1 MLIVVAATG
10 FVGNNSEPF
19 SQGLSEF
26 ICFSGHWLE
35 LKLSLGRAEAKL
47 SFSKAAAGSRRASKS
62 RQVRAGLAFERAVSC
77 FLMPRSYR
85 FQHRSLDSN
94 TWRRLEGKLE
104 TREYLAQPS
113 AVADDDSKRI
123 LVVDDDMSLTRLI
136 SEALRT
142 RFQCEVDATPNPEYA
157 FELAL
162 KKRYRVFV
170 FDFSMPMIDGA
181 MLFALIGKVY
191 NHVNPPVVVPPLI
204 LISGRGD
211 EARAQDL
218 MKEIGVRGFLPK
230 PFAMNRLMEKIREVA
245 PEFAP
250 ASAE

>member
-1 MLIVVAATG
+1 M
-10 FVGNNSEPF
+10 
-19 SQGLSEF
+19 
-26 ICFSGHWLE
+26 
-35 LKLSLGRAEAKL
+35 AE
-47 SFSKAAAGSRRASKS
+47 G
-62 RQVRAGLAFERAVSC
+62 
-77 FLMPRSYR
+77 
-85 FQHRSLDSN
+85 
-94 TWRRLEGKLE
+94 
-104 TREYLAQPS
+104 
-113 AVADDDSKRI
+113 DSKRI
-123 LVVDDDMSLTRLI
+123 LVVDDDMSLARLI

-191 NHVNPPVVVPPLI
+191 NHVNPPLVVPPLI

-211 EARAQDL
+211 EARAQEL

-245 PEFAP
+245 PEL
-250 ASAE
+250 

>member
-1 MLIVVAATG
+1 MNSHSLVPGVALLQIST
-10 FVGNNSEPF
+10 
-19 SQGLSEF
+19 
-26 ICFSGHWLE
+26 
-35 LKLSLGRAEAKL
+35 
-47 SFSKAAAGSRRASKS
+47 SF
-62 RQVRAGLAFERAVSC
+62 
-77 FLMPRSYR
+77 PR
-85 FQHRSLDSN
+85 LSN
-94 TWRRLEGKLE
+94 TCRRLEGKLE
-104 TREYLAQPS
+104 TRGYLAQPS
-113 AVADDDSKRI
+113 AVADGDSKRI
-123 LVVDDDMSLTRLI
+123 LVVDDDMSLARLI

-191 NHVNPPVVVPPLI
+191 NHVNPPLVVPPLI

-211 EARAQDL
+211 EARAQEL

-230 PFAMNRLMEKIREVA
+230 PFAMNRLIEKIREVA
-245 PEFAP
+245 PEL
-250 ASAE
+250 